1 MNKRVYLLGAVI
13 AVVCGLML
21 LPQRGA
27 AQAIPPELGQGWLP
41 EFTLTSRQLLQLAD
55 ATPAEKFAWRPGPG
69 VRSVSEVY
77 MHIAAGN
84 YWLLQQAGAPSP
96 EMAKLPKDPEK
107 SVTSKPDVIEWLR
120 KSQEAVKTGYQSAD
134 RQKKVQF
141 FGKDAVADG
150 VFLRILVH
158 NNEHMGQSIAYA
170 RMNGIVPPWSK

>member
-55 ATPAEKFAWRPGPG
+55 ATPGEKFAWRPGPG

-84 YWLLQQAGAPSP
+84 YWLLQQAGALQIFVHSAGIGIEKPFLATRDD
-96 EMAKLPKDPEK
+96 EWARVIGIDLTGTFFCLRAVGRVMAAARYD
-107 SVTSKPDVIEWLR
+107 
-120 KSQEAVKTGYQSAD
+120 D
-134 RQKKVQF
+134 R
-141 FGKDAVADG
+141 
-150 VFLRILVH
+150 R
-158 NNEHMGQSIAYA
+158 
-170 RMNGIVPPWSK
+170 PP